1 MIINLQRPQHLT
13 ENALTRAERNFLSAP
28 SVVVR
33 LRGNRMPHPHP
44 FDRHKALAE
53 RGELALHKI
62 AMRLAGAAAA
72 ADVVSSSGNVVEFEV
87 EQWAVSISSDPAGPT
102 ITMKVRR

>member
-13 ENALTRAERNFLSAP
+13 ENALTLAERNIMSAP

-33 LRGNRMPHPHP
+33 LRGNRMTHPHP
-44 FDRHKALAE
+44 FDGHKALAE
-53 RGELALHKI
+53 KGELALRKI

-87 EQWAVSISSDPAGPT
+87 EQWEVSISTDPAGPT